1 MVRLTT
7 PCSRIV
13 VHRLSP
19 LVVTT
24 LNHVTHDLVMIRV
37 QRSGELRSSSC
48 LNDLVTPTGDPFGTR
63 KIDPLKDR
71 VRGNTHEA
79 SNLSRMISEIGT
91 PLFVA
96 SFASFW
102 TTETGR
108 VVVTRRVS
116 PRGLIFLGRAITAT
130 LIQRCETMRE
140 PRDRYPIGKV

>member
-1 MVRLTT
+1 MIRMDT
-7 PCSRIV
+7 PSVSV
-13 VHRLSP
+13 VIHRLSP
-19 LVVTT
+19 LVVAT
-24 LNHVTHDLVMIRV
+24 LNHVTDDLVLIRV

-48 LNDLVTPTGDPFGTR
+48 LNDLVTPTGDPIGTR
-63 KIDPLKDR
+63 QIDPLEDR

-96 SFASFW
+96 SFASLW